1 MTYPFRLPS
10 VTSPPW
16 TNFRTL
22 HSLIT
27 QAAAYLHRYYPPRL
41 PPRRFVFLFFGQP
54 AAYRALA
61 VLAKAARECVG
72 NFRPQDISMVS
83 LALAR
88 MSWDD
93 PRLMKAMATR
103 TTETL
108 RAFK

>member
-1 MTYPFRLPS
+1 MNLFWSFNYNLTPFRALGFHH
-10 VTSPPW
+10 VFSP
-16 TNFRTL
+16 
-22 HSLIT
+22 
-27 QAAAYLHRYYPPRL
+27 
-41 PPRRFVFLFFGQP
+41 GEKP

-61 VLAKAARECVG
+61 VLAKAARDCVG
-72 NFRPQDISMVS
+72 NFRPQDVSMVS

-93 PRLMKAMATR
+93 PRLMKAMASR